1 MYVQPGILALK
12 CSVVHVMYFLFIL
25 FISYHFKSH
34 WRESGRTARS
44 FWKRRKGKRG
54 QKTVGGT
61 NIFWI
66 GSDGASDNVAE
77 SGFRVGVGKYC
88 IKLYILLCIFIFHIY
103 LWRVGYVFTGHK
115 RSTKIRFL
123 WETDSK
129 LLSLSYWK
137 APITFAWTLEGSL
150 KKLPPWHVFPFSNM
164 QQQHCIR

>member
-1 MYVQPGILALK
+1 MLCIFYLYYLFHIISSRTGASRVAQLAP
-12 CSVVHVMYFLFIL
+12 FG
-25 FISYHFKSH
+25 
-34 WRESGRTARS
+34 SGGG
-44 FWKRRKGKRG
+44 GKRG
-54 QKTVGGT
+54 QRTVGGT

-88 IKLYILLCIFIFHIY
+88 IKLYKLLCIFIFHIY

-129 LLSLSYWK
+129 LLSFSYWK
-137 APITFAWTLEGSL
+137 ATITFAWTLEGSL